1 MAATS
6 GGDLAVP
13 MHFRGF
19 LYLVLGVSL
28 ALPSGAVAQIS
39 QLKESY
45 AFLVS
50 GQAAGGALFNFS
62 NATGNYLLPRSFYD
76 SAAYWGAY
84 VCGGSSAACAIN
96 DTYNILDYTL
106 SPAPGAAGE
115 LQVERVNAHNGAN
128 IYDAA
133 AWQIAVVLG
142 AVKNGLNTSS
152 PTSAYAL
159 ASGLT
164 EVLHQSGFLSE
175 ANAAPNA
182 KRAMVSQQKRAMA
195 LKQSDGPSDGNTAP
209 GAKRATTA
217 LKTFVYNGTAIA
229 DGKRAYAFRAMA
241 PTWLARDPLMDSP
254 YASFITAS
262 NLPPSNPAYEAG
274 KITWSDWKP
283 ITGENAW
290 AFLIGPLQA
299 AYIHHVIGEK
309 KSFIPV
315 GELAV
320 QNALDI
326 LPTFAAMQSMAGGVY
341 YAPAGTVGNEGGA
354 PVNPHQI
361 SVENNLS
368 LYAGLQILRAT
379 LRAALDGDT
388 ALAGDEKNKIKDALH
403 LIEVMIGGGRIGRDQ
418 QTKGLLS
425 FFRNAAWRNGGFVQG
440 GLANDPAQSRDWVPA
455 TEPMAVDVET
465 WGIAALGTR
474 QIDQWFGYGA
484 SFELWQRLKTWAAY
498 GVGKAL
504 WGVGYSDQD
513 GNGIDQ
519 TGNYRQ
525 GVMSAEWT
533 AGAINAIRNMISA
546 YGAEASSSA
555 HYDAARKY
563 VGMLKQDETAMLAA
577 LGALRIDQYAST
589 NFPGKPPGYAKLI
602 AVKTKPYLYASRRY
616 HIPFGWYANPLPS
629 TASTAWVIM
638 VADSYDPFG
647 FGGVPN

>member
-1 MAATS
+1 MQ
-6 GGDLAVP
+6 
-13 MHFRGF
+13 FRRF
-19 LYLVLGVSL
+19 LYLALGVSL
-28 ALPSGAVAQIS
+28 ALPRGAVAQIS

-45 AFLVS
+45 AFLVT
-50 GQAAGGALFNFS
+50 GRTAGGALFNFS
-62 NATGNYLLPRSFYD
+62 NATGNYSLPSSFYD
-76 SAAYWGAY
+76 TAAYWGAY

-96 DTYNILDYTL
+96 DTYNSLDYTL
-106 SPAPGAAGE
+106 SPAPGSPGN

-133 AWQIAVVLG
+133 TWQIAVMLG
-142 AVKNGLNTSS
+142 AVKNGLSTSS

-159 ASGLT
+159 ANSLT
-164 EVLHQSGFLSE
+164 EVLRQSGISPAE
-175 ANAAPNA
+175 NGAPDA
-182 KRAMVSQQKRAMA
+182 RRAMVLQQKGS
-195 LKQSDGPSDGNTAP
+195 KQSDGPSDGNTAP

-254 YASFITAS
+254 YASFVTAS
-262 NLPPSNPAYEAG
+262 NLPPSNPAYQTG

-299 AYIHHVIGEK
+299 AHIHHVIGEK
-309 KSFIPV
+309 KSFIPFK
-315 GELAV
+315 ELAV
-320 QNALDI
+320 QNALDV
-326 LPTFAAMQSMAGGVY
+326 LPTFAAMQSAVGGVY

-368 LYAGLQILRAT
+368 LYAGLQILRST
-379 LRAALDGDT
+379 LRAELDGDT
-388 ALAGDEKNKIKDALH
+388 ALAGGEKNRIKDALQ
-403 LIEVMIGGGRIGRDQ
+403 LIEIMIGGGRIGKDQ

-425 FFRNAAWRNGGFVQG
+425 FFRNAAWQNGGFVQG
-440 GLANDPAQSRDWVPA
+440 GLANDPGQSRDWVPA

-465 WGIAALGTR
+465 WGIAALGTK

-498 GVGKAL
+498 GVGKTL
-504 WGVGYSDQD
+504 WGVGYSDKD

-519 TGNYRQ
+519 SGAYRQ

-533 AGAINAIRNMISA
+533 AGAINAVRNMIST
-546 YGAEASSSA
+546 YGAEAPSSA
-555 HYDAARKY
+555 HYDAAKKY
-563 VGMLKQDETAMLAA
+563 AATLKQDEIAMLNGI
-577 LGALRIDQYAST
+577 GALRIDQYAST
-589 NFPGKPPGYAKLI
+589 DFPGKPPDYAKLI
-602 AVKTKPYLYASRRY
+602 SVKTKPYLYASRRY

-629 TASTAWVIM
+629 TASTAWIIM
-638 VADSYDPFG
+638 IADSYDPFG
-647 FGGVPN
+647 FAGVPN